1 MKANCMLDVE
11 NFYINKLNITTNFL
25 FYLCF
30 FFLFLITGKL
40 TCKKKVVGKLK
51 QITDNRR
58 NDNKNKKLEL
68 VL

>member
-25 FYLCF
+25 LYLCF

-40 TCKKKVVGKLK
+40 TCKKKGGWEVEAN
-51 QITDNRR
+51 NRQQ
-58 NDNKNKKLEL
+58 KK
-68 VL
+68 